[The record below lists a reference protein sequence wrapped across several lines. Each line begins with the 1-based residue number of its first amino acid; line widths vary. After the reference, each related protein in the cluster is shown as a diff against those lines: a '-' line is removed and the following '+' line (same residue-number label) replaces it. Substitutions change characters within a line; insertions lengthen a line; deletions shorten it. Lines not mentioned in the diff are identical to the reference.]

1 MWYILLTV
9 NARAHQAAGGP
20 TILGVFSDQAQ
31 AQTAIDNSGLVGE
44 HNREEY
50 IIAQVP
56 VGTLLNN

>member
-1 MWYILLTV
+1 VVYFANSERPGYL
-9 NARAHQAAGGP
+9 AGGGP